1 MPPAR
6 VAVLLHL
13 RSLQVCRCL
22 WPRAGPGPRPEVW
35 GAASQPNGSTA
46 CGKLLSGTAPPPPRT
61 RARQASLPAGSWS
74 SANLGSWFPCT
85 RVAPARS
92 PCRMTWGLPT
102 CQPPLLGSLC
112 LCSMGIPHMSQAG
125 EQRGTGLDLRLRS
138 TPNPKGSGSYTSE
151 ASGFPGKEMRQKR
164 RLPAQSPLGVACPHE
179 EDPPQVEKRGRPPVL
194 PTSDSSHLLVS
205 SRETKSIPPATPG
218 EGGIFPLSSV
228 SALPVASQSRSPHG
242 PPSSPV
248 FPRSTGPAH
257 ELVRNYLPSLKPQ
270 A

>member
-1 MPPAR
+1 M
-6 VAVLLHL
+6 
-13 RSLQVCRCL
+13 
-22 WPRAGPGPRPEVW
+22 WE
-35 GAASQPNGSTA
+35 TA
-46 CGKLLSGTAPPPPRT
+46 LGYA

-92 PCRMTWGLPT
+92 PRRMTWGLPT
-102 CQPPLLGSLC
+102 CQPPLLGSMC

-138 TPNPKGSGSYTSE
+138 TSNPKGSGSYTSE

-194 PTSDSSHLLVS
+194 PTSNSSHLLVRPS
-205 SRETKSIPPATPG
+205 PSLPQRPGREAFFLFPPCLP
-218 EGGIFPLSSV
+218 FPWPPRVGPLM
-228 SALPVASQSRSPHG
+228 ALPALRFSPEALAQLTSSSGITCH
-242 PPSSPV
+242 PSN
-248 FPRSTGPAH
+248 H
-257 ELVRNYLPSLKPQ
+257 KPD
-270 A
+270 

>member
-1 MPPAR
+1 MGHLLEWQCCCTYGPFMSADACGQGRGQDPGLRFGVLPPSLMGA
-6 VAVLLHL
+6 L
-13 RSLQVCRCL
+13 RM
-22 WPRAGPGPRPEVW
+22 
-35 GAASQPNGSTA
+35 
-46 CGKLLSGTAPPPPRT
+46 GKLLSGTPPPPPA
-61 RARQASLPAGSWS
+61 RAHDRLPFQ
-74 SANLGSWFPCT
+74 LGSWFPCT

-92 PCRMTWGLPT
+92 PRRMTWGLPT
-102 CQPPLLGSLC
+102 CQPPLLGSMC

-138 TPNPKGSGSYTSE
+138 TSNPKGSGSYTSE

-194 PTSDSSHLLVS
+194 PTSNSSHLLVS

-242 PPSSPV
+242 PSSSPV
-248 FPRSTGPAH
+248 FPRSTSPAH